1 MSVVVS
7 VLVRFR
13 VCHISSVSVL
23 VRFRVCHIS
32 SVSVLVRF
40 RVCHIREG
48 NSDLLHTGEPFL
60 TSFFL
65 FCFINIRALVS
76 H

>member
-23 VRFRVCHIS
+23 VRCRVCHVSSSIS
-32 SVSVLVRF
+32 
-40 RVCHIREG
+40 
-48 NSDLLHTGEPFL
+48 TGEM
-60 TSFFL
+60 
-65 FCFINIRALVS
+65 
-76 H
+76 